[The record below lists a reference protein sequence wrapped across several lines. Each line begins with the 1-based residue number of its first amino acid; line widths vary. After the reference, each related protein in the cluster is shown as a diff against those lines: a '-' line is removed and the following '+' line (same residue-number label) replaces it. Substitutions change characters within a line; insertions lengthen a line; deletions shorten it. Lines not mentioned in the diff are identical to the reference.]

1 MFNEIRH
8 TNKSLQELVSEEIE
22 KLIVAGTF
30 KPSDKIPNEFNLANM
45 LGVGRSTIREAVR
58 SLKSRNILEVRRGDG
73 TYVCE
78 HVGLTDDPLGL
89 RFMPKKRKLGLD
101 LCEIRFM
108 IEPQIVALAAK
119 KATEQEIE
127 QMQHLCDAIV
137 EKIRIGENYST
148 IDVQL
153 HTLWATCT
161 RNSVMPNLIPIINQ
175 SIPLFIDLTK
185 RSLQQQTIQTHQAIV
200 DSIQAKDAHAASEA
214 MKIHLHYNAM
224 AIESLAENPGT

>member
-1 MFNEIRH
+1 MFSEIRH

-22 KLIVAGTF
+22 KFIVTGSF
-30 KPSDKIPNEFNLANM
+30 KPGDKIPNEFNLASM

-78 HVGLTDDPLGL
+78 HLGLTDDPLGL
-89 RFMPKKRKLGLD
+89 RFMPKRRKLGLD

-108 IEPQIVALAAK
+108 IEPQIVALAAQ

-127 QMQHLCDAIV
+127 QMQRLCDVIV
-137 EKIRIGENYST
+137 EKILKGENYST
-148 IDVQL
+148 VDVQL
-153 HTLWATCT
+153 HTLWAAST

-185 RSLQQQTIQTHQAIV
+185 QSLQEQTIQTHQAIV
-200 DSIQAKDAHAASEA
+200 DSIRARDADSASEA
-214 MKIHLHYNAM
+214 MKVHLRYNAM
-224 AIESLAENPGT
+224 AIESLAETHEK